1 MEQKELCI
9 RCNKPTPY
17 HSNTPIT
24 LRRYYVEGSGQL
36 CEKCFYELYP
46 VAPSLQSNLG
56 VDNKTID
63 NEEAAGP
70 DIPNKL

>member
-1 MEQKELCI
+1 MNELCI

-17 HSNTPIT
+17 HPNTPIT
-24 LRRYYVEGSGQL
+24 LRRYFVEGSGQL

-46 VAPSLQSNLG
+46 VPGALQSNLG
-56 VDNKTID
+56 DDNITTA
-63 NEEAAGP
+63 EEKVLGS